1 MSMMPAARR
10 RAQFPVLEIAGVI
23 MILLAV
29 VGLVTQLSS
38 FSAARADMPASLI
51 MGDVPVSGL
60 DRAQA
65 QSYIEQTYAAPIIVW
80 YKDQELRL
88 DPAQVSFKVNSPA
101 MLASADQQRIE
112 GTFWSSFWN
121 FLWMR
126 PEEPITVELVADYS
140 DEQLQAWVA
149 DVAVRYDRPP
159 LEAQPVLE
167 TLSFANGQPGYT
179 LNQQASIDLLRDAL
193 VRPTNRE
200 VHLVVEEETGER
212 PGLETLK
219 SLLVQYVAAKQFQGV
234 VSVHVIDLATGDEME
249 MNIDNRS
256 LTPVNTNCEIAY
268 ASTSTMKIQIMVDFF
283 RYLDSIPEEDS
294 DDYKN
299 LLETLTL
306 SGNVSANTMLYKIGG
321 EDAQAG
327 ADDVTQMAQ
336 QLGLINTFFAAPYLN
351 DPNEEI
357 GEIAYYD
364 TPARQAAREGTCIN
378 TRPDEAAQTTIKDLA
393 TMLDMIYQCA
403 EFGGGGLIAVFPD
416 EITQAECQMMLEFL
430 KQNKEGP
437 LIAGGLPVDTPVAHK
452 HGWTFDTYGDAG
464 IVFSPGGDYVITMF
478 VWGDVDETQWIAT
491 LTFPIMAGISEVTFN
506 YFNPELVNVPR
517 RGQDDALNISP
528 TETTPTPSA
537 P

>member
-38 FSAARADMPASLI
+38 FSMARADMPASLI
-51 MGDVPVSGL
+51 MGEVPVSGL
-60 DRAQA
+60 DRARA
-65 QSYIEQTYAAPIIVW
+65 QSFVEQTYAAPIIVW

-88 DPAQVSFKVNSPA
+88 DPSQVSFKVNSPA
-101 MLASADQQRIE
+101 MLASADQQRIA
-112 GTFWSSFWN
+112 GTFWSGFWN

-126 PEEPITVELVADYS
+126 PEEPIRVELISDYS
-140 DEQLQAWVA
+140 EEQLRAWVA

-159 LEAQPVLE
+159 LDAQPVLE

-179 LNQQASIDLLRDAL
+179 LDQEASLELLREAL
-193 VRPTNRE
+193 IRPTDRQVE
-200 VHLVVEEETGER
+200 LVVQEESGER

-234 VSVHVIDLATGDEME
+234 VSIHVIDLATGEEME

-283 RYLDSIPEEDS
+283 RYLDWVPEEGS

-299 LLETLTL
+299 LIETLTM
-306 SGNVSANTMLYKIGG
+306 SGNVSANAMLYKIGG
-321 EDAQAG
+321 EDAQRG

-336 QLGLINTFFAAPYLN
+336 QLGLVNTFFAAPYIN

-357 GEIAYYD
+357 GEITYYD
-364 TPARQAAREGTCIN
+364 TPARKAAREGTCIN

-403 EFGGGGLIAVFPD
+403 EFGGGGLIAAFPD
-416 EITQAECQMMLEFL
+416 EITQSECEMMVGLL
-430 KQNKEGP
+430 KRNEEGP
-437 LIAGGLPVDTPVAHK
+437 LITGGVPVDTPVAHK
-452 HGWTFDTYGDAG
+452 HGWTFDTYGDAA
-464 IVFSPGGDYVITMF
+464 IVYSPGGDYVITVF
-478 VWGDVDETQWIAT
+478 VWGDVDETEWIAT
-491 LTFPIMAGISEVTFN
+491 LTFPIIAGISEVTFN
-506 YFNPELVNVPR
+506 YFNPDLINVPR
-517 RGQDDALNISP
+517 RGQEDVLGVPSG
-528 TETTPTPSA
+528 TTP
-537 P
+537 

>member
-1 MSMMPAARR
+1 MSMMPAAKR

-29 VGLVTQLSS
+29 IGLVTQLSS
-38 FSAARADMPASLI
+38 FSMARADMPASLI
-51 MGDVPVSGL
+51 MGEVPVSGL
-60 DRAQA
+60 DRARA
-65 QSYIEQTYAAPIIVW
+65 QSFVEQTYAAPIIVW
-80 YKDQELRL
+80 YNDQELRL
-88 DPAQVSFKVNSPA
+88 DPSQVSFKVNSPA

-112 GTFWSSFWN
+112 GTFWSGFWN

-126 PEEPITVELVADYS
+126 PEEPIRVELISDYS
-140 DEQLQAWVA
+140 EEQLRAWVA

-179 LNQQASIDLLRDAL
+179 LDQEASLELLGAAL
-193 VRPTNRE
+193 NRPTDRQVE
-200 VHLVVEEETGER
+200 LVVQQESGER

-234 VSVHVIDLATGDEME
+234 VSVHVIDLTTGEEIE

-256 LTPVNTNCEIAY
+256 LTPVNTNCEVAY

-283 RYLDSIPEEDS
+283 RYLDWVPEEGT

-299 LLETLTL
+299 LIETLTM
-306 SGNVSANTMLYKIGG
+306 SGNVSANAMLYKIGG
-321 EDAQAG
+321 EDAQRG

-336 QLGLINTFFAAPYLN
+336 QLGLINTFFAAPYIN

-357 GEIAYYD
+357 GEITYYD
-364 TPARQAAREGTCIN
+364 TPARKAAREGTCIN

-403 EFGGGGLIAVFPD
+403 EFGGGGLIAAFPD
-416 EITQAECQMMLEFL
+416 EITQSECQMMIGFL
-430 KQNKEGP
+430 KQNEEGP
-437 LIAGGLPVDTPVAHK
+437 LIAGGVPVETPVAHK

-464 IVFSPGGDYVITMF
+464 IVYSPGGDYVITVF
-478 VWGDVDETQWIAT
+478 VWGDVDETEWIAT
-491 LTFPIMAGISEVTFN
+491 LTFPIIAGISEVTFN
-506 YFNPELVNVPR
+506 YFNPDLINVSR
-517 RGQDDALNISP
+517 RGQDDALGLP
-528 TETTPTPSA
+528 GTTP
-537 P
+537 